1 MLVNFSLILTVC
13 ACLLK
18 AVKVTLWER
27 GLPKLHTPES
37 QGESLKDPLLGA
49 PTIDDISVPEI
60 SSVYVPELQA
70 SIDEAE
76 TQKRKEEYT
85 ALSAEDLKIDVQ
97 MGTIESSTKYAIAPP
112 RSTCDEVTGAA
123 KKLLECK
130 TTVPPIQIGGFQR
143 KVSMLG
149 GE

>member
-1 MLVNFSLILTVC
+1 MIFAIYSLLS
-13 ACLLK
+13 K
-18 AVKVTLWER
+18 AIKVTLWDR
-27 GLPKLHTPES
+27 GLPKLYTPDS
-37 QGESLKDPLLGA
+37 QGDSLKDTVLGA
-49 PTIDDISVPEI
+49 PTIDDVTVPEI
-60 SSVYVPELQA
+60 SSVYVPDLQA

-76 TQKRKEEYT
+76 TKKRKEEYT

-97 MGTIESSTKYAIAPP
+97 MGTIESATKYAIAPP

-123 KKLLECK
+123 KKLLECT
-130 TTVPPIQIGGFQR
+130 TTVPPIRIGGFQR